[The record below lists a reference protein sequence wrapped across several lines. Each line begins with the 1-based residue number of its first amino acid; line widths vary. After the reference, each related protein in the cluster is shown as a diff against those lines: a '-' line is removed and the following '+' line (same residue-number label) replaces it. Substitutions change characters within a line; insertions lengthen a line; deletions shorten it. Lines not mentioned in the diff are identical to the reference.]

1 MSNFIPS
8 FEGNLRNHI
17 LEVPEA
23 INECSGIRI
32 FGKLIRSLIFTT
44 DVSIICNNNADAVLS
59 VYAFTPQLKITRA
72 ILSASDIPVFA
83 GVGGG
88 ITRGARVVNNARGA
102 ENAGAFGVVVNAPTT
117 NEVISLLKKEVEIP
131 VIATVISDKE
141 DFAARIAAGTDIF
154 NVSAAADT
162 PKVVERIRS
171 LYPEFPI
178 IATGGPTD
186 ESIRNVIRAGANAVT
201 WTPPRA
207 SELMRELMA
216 KYRSKES

>member
-1 MSNFIPS
+1 MDKFIPT

-23 INECSGIRI
+23 INECSGIKI

-44 DVSIICNNNADAVLS
+44 DISIICNNNADAILS
-59 VYAFTPQLKITRA
+59 VYAFTPQQKITRA
-72 ILSASDIPVFA
+72 ILSAADIPVFS

-102 ENAGAFGVVVNAPTT
+102 ENAGAFGVVVNSPTS
-117 NEVISLLKKEVEIP
+117 NEVITLLKKEIEIP
-131 VIATVISDKE
+131 VIATVISDNE
-141 DFAARIAAGTDIF
+141 DIAARLEAGVDIF
-154 NVSAAADT
+154 NVSAAAET
-162 PKVVERIRS
+162 PKVVEHIRRIS
-171 LYPEFPI
+171 KTAPI

-186 ESIRNVIRAGANAVT
+186 ETIKNVISAGANAVT

-207 SELMRELMA
+207 CELMQQLMA
-216 KYRSKES
+216 KYRLEYK

>member
-1 MSNFIPS
+1 MDKFIPS
-8 FEGNLRNHI
+8 FEGNLRKHI
-17 LEVPEA
+17 LEVPKA

-44 DVSIICNNNADAVLS
+44 DISIICNNNADAVLS

-88 ITRGARVVNNARGA
+88 ITRGARVINNARGA

-117 NEVISLLKKEVEIP
+117 NEVISLLKREVEVP
-131 VIATVISDKE
+131 VIATVISDNE
-141 DFAARIAAGTDIF
+141 DFAARIEAGVDIF

-162 PKVVERIRS
+162 PKVVNHIRS
-171 LYPEFPI
+171 MYPEVPI
-178 IATGGPTD
+178 IATGGPSDQT
-186 ESIRNVIRAGANAVT
+186 IRNVIAAGANAVT
-201 WTPPRA
+201 YTPPKA
-207 SELMRELMA
+207 SELMRQLMA
-216 KYRSKES
+216 KYRSDEC